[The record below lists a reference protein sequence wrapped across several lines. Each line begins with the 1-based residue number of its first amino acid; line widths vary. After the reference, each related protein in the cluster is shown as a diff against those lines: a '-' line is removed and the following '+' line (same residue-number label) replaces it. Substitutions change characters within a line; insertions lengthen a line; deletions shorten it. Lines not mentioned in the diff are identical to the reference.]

1 MKGKF
6 SATCDFYINHSLR
19 QLGLELSVWNTGKV
33 WHKLLVFQY
42 SILILHASIIW
53 LHYSINLRIE
63 NKSRN
68 CASDRKIGKLCS
80 VGLRLAMLIYSGMN
94 IMNLCVP
101 NSRLLDCVLE
111 WFVTHAQRGC
121 KVKEASMGVP

>member
-1 MKGKF
+1 
-6 SATCDFYINHSLR
+6 
-19 QLGLELSVWNTGKV
+19 
-33 WHKLLVFQY
+33 
-42 SILILHASIIW
+42 
-53 LHYSINLRIE
+53 
-63 NKSRN
+63 
-68 CASDRKIGKLCS
+68 